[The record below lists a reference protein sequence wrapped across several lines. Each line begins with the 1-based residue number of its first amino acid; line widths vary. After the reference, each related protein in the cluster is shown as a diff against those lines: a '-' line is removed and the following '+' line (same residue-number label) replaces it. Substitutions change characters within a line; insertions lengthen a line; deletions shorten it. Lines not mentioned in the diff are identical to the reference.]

1 MAASGGHWVKSSSGR
16 GMFRTAGGEIGGAQW
31 IGDALKREGATMT
44 ITNIRS
50 ALDTET
56 DTSYRE
62 KLKQREHELRLKVE
76 EFKQRIESQPL
87 RGLDTFAPGQTVI
100 DQAGRVYRVK
110 SQSGRTALLE
120 PLLSPWRQASRW
132 GKAERVRYSSK
143 QVRPVDRAAIE
154 FMRGKLAEEGADGS

>member
-31 IGDALKREGATMT
+31 IGEALKREGATMT

-56 DTSYRE
+56 DTSYKE

-132 GKAERVRYSSK
+132 GKAERVRYSTK
-143 QVRPVDRAAIE
+143 QVRPVDRATIE
-154 FMRGKLAEEGADGS
+154 FMRGKLAEEGADGR

>member
-1 MAASGGHWVKSSSGR
+1 
-16 GMFRTAGGEIGGAQW
+16 MFRTAGGEIGGAQW